1 MSREGVNKGVKVL
14 VVLIGTIVVALGA
27 SLVAAFRPWAVR
39 ATGLNRHS
47 QLRKCLK
54 GGQWGRLSARE

>member
-1 MSREGVNKGVKVL
+1 MSRVGVNKGVRVL

-27 SLVAAFRPWAVR
+27 SLVAAVSPVGGQRY
-39 ATGLNRHS
+39 GLNRHS

-54 GGQWGRLSARE
+54 GGQWGRLSTRE